1 MDLIADLEARGLIHD
16 STDREFLRARV
27 AARDEQGPVGIYYGC
42 DPTADSLHAGNLV
55 GLIMLRR
62 FQLAGHRAIALAGGA
77 TGMIGDPSGRSE
89 ERNLLDDATLDHNVA
104 AIKEQISRIV
114 ELDDPA
120 RGVLVDNRDWTQPV
134 TLLEFLRDVGKH
146 VTINQMLARES
157 VRKRI
162 ESEHGISF
170 TEFSYMLLQAND
182 YLWLHDHLG
191 CEIQIG
197 GSDQWGNII
206 AGVDLIR
213 RKRHTAVHAF
223 AWPLLLAADGSKLGK
238 TTGARTWLDPAKTS
252 PYQFRQHWLQIG
264 DDEIR
269 AQLLTFSLRPV
280 ERARG
285 AARGARRGAA
295 RAGGAAGA
303 GEGDDRV
310 GARRRGGAGRR
321 RGGRRAVRRRP
332 DDRLGGGPRRG
343 RPRGAV
349 EPPVAEPSSRTWS
362 TSSWRPSWPRRRA
375 TPGGRSTARATG
387 PTGYRSTPRPDWR
400 RSSCCTA
407 ATCCSGAARS
417 RTTSSRFS
425 PDQGCRARVAAAN
438 VHIRLADRPWSA
450 GNWHRALVWD
460 VPRATA
466 P

>member
-1 MDLIADLEARGLIHD
+1 
-16 STDREFLRARV
+16 
-27 AARDEQGPVGIYYGC
+27 
-42 DPTADSLHAGNLV
+42 
-55 GLIMLRR
+55 MLRR
-62 FQLAGHRAIALAGGA
+62 FQMAGHRAIALAGGA
-77 TGMIGDPSGRSE
+77 TGMIGDPGGRSE

-114 ELDDPA
+114 DLDDPS

-146 VTINQMLARES
+146 VTVNQMLARES

-280 ERARG
+280 DELEELLEAHAAAPHERAAQRALATG
-285 AARGARRGAA
+285 DDRAGARR
-295 RAGGAAGA
+295 
-303 GEGDDRV
+303 
-310 GARRRGGAGRR
+310 ARRRGRPTRRPTCCSAPTRRPPRR
-321 RGGRRAVRRRP
+321 RPSTRWPARCRRAAGPAAELEDLVDLLVATELASSKGDARRTLDGQGYRANGVPIDADVRAGGDRAAARPLPAAPTRQEVASPRRGFLLTRVVAPVRRRLTYTSASRTVP
-332 DDRLGGGPRRG
+332 GPQEMAPSPRLG
-343 RPRGAV
+343 
-349 EPPVAEPSSRTWS
+349 
-362 TSSWRPSWPRRRA
+362 RA
-375 TPGGRSTARATG
+375 TSYGSLKTEEKTERQCGQFVG
-387 PTGYRSTPRPDWR
+387 PTLGSE
-400 RSSCCTA
+400 
-407 ATCCSGAARS
+407 
-417 RTTSSRFS
+417 
-425 PDQGCRARVAAAN
+425 
-438 VHIRLADRPWSA
+438 
-450 GNWHRALVWD
+450 
-460 VPRATA
+460 
-466 P
+466 